1 MALPT
6 KSGAGEGGQNR
17 QQAADGTMTRSAIST
32 STMATRVAEELKRRI
47 IAGEYASGMK
57 LQQEQV
63 ALDLGVS
70 RSPVRE
76 ALRQL
81 EAEGLVILISQKGA
95 QVAGVSRQDVSEL
108 FELRLLTEPHLLTLA
123 IPRMDHAVLDA
134 AEDVIRQMEGTD
146 IGNWSALNWAFHRTL
161 YLPADRPATLKIVE
175 RIHQTIDRY
184 LRRQI
189 ALTGGRETAKREHE
203 RIVATCRQGHADLAA
218 SLLRVHILNA
228 SAALATRES

>member
-1 MALPT
+1 MGRP
-6 KSGAGEGGQNR
+6 
-17 QQAADGTMTRSAIST
+17 AIST

-47 IAGEYASGMK
+47 LAGEYASGMK
-57 LQQEQV
+57 LQQEQL

-95 QVAGVSRQDVSEL
+95 QVAGVSREEVAEL

-123 IPRMDHAVLDA
+123 IPRMDDTVLAA
-134 AEDVIRQMEGTD
+134 AEDVIRRMEDTD
-146 IGNWSALNWAFHRTL
+146 IGHWSALNWEFHRTL
-161 YLPADRPATLKIVE
+161 YLPAQRPAILRIVE
-175 RIHQTIDRY
+175 RIHETIDRY

-189 ALTGGRETAKREHE
+189 ALTGGRETAKREHQQ
-203 RIVATCRQGHADLAA
+203 IVATCRQRQAELAA

-228 SAALATRES
+228 SAALATREG